1 MKRTLVITLTTFL
14 CITITA
20 QTEMDAKKQEV
31 NRIKKNPSQY
41 LYVEMLDSIEDVAI
55 TKAQHYLAEEIDN
68 YVAEQKSLKDSPN
81 IIAVNRKQIITMPR
95 GNNYFRAFAY
105 IKKSDI
111 MAADNAVVLENTK
124 RSQSQEKNTEN
135 ASSSKRQN
143 TINRLLQLKRFS
155 ELESCLNQ
163 LKSEGQISKFGKQKT
178 LGNLEP
184 YVLIIYNREGDIEAI
199 LSEGPQRINL
209 QSGEKDSVSNYKERG
224 AFGVMIND

>member
-1 MKRTLVITLTTFL
+1 
-14 CITITA
+14 
-20 QTEMDAKKQEV
+20 MDAKKQEV

-68 YVAEQKSLKDSPN
+68 YVAEQKSLKNSPN
-81 IIAVNRKQIITMPR
+81 IVAVNRKQIITMPR

-124 RSQSQEKNTEN
+124 RSQPQEKSAEKV
-135 ASSSKRQN
+135 SSTKRQN

-163 LKSEGQISKFGKQKT
+163 LKSEGKISKFGKQKT

-209 QSGEKDSVSNYKERG
+209 QSGENDSVSNYKERG

>member
-1 MKRTLVITLTTFL
+1 
-14 CITITA
+14 
-20 QTEMDAKKQEV
+20 MDAKKQEV

-68 YVAEQKSLKDSPN
+68 YVAEQKSLKNSPN
-81 IIAVNRKQIITMPR
+81 IVAVNRKQIITMPR

-111 MAADNAVVLENTK
+111 MAADNAVVIGNAK
-124 RSQSQEKNTEN
+124 RSQSREKSTEN
-135 ASSSKRQN
+135 LLSSKRQS

-209 QSGEKDSVSNYKERG
+209 QSGEKDSISNYKERG
-224 AFGVMIND
+224 AFGVMINE